1 MAFGII
7 GYSQMVCKS
16 FIFQLQNSKAGSWV
30 KGQKFRYFYKKITCM
45 EKAEQIE
52 DFVLIS
58 FPVMRMPCG
67 FDFQKEN
74 DALPE
79 SEIAKENIS
88 ALLRNCLHD
97 SLFN

>member
-1 MAFGII
+1 M
-7 GYSQMVCKS
+7 
-16 FIFQLQNSKAGSWV
+16 
-30 KGQKFRYFYKKITCM
+30 KKT
-45 EKAEQIE
+45 EQIE

-79 SEIAKENIS
+79 SETACENIS
-88 ALLRNCLHD
+88 ALFCNYLHP
-97 SLFN
+97 SQCN